1 MFDQKAHD
9 ARKWAES
16 TPEQRKADAEKMK
29 AWRCANPAKW
39 LVSSSRQS
47 AKRKGLPHNI
57 TEADLVIPTH
67 CPVLGIE
74 LRMGTNGLQAC
85 RDAAPS
91 IDRIVPEKGYV
102 RGNIVVVSFRANRI
116 KSNATADEILAVGAF
131 YKELSNV

>member
-1 MFDQKAHD
+1 MC
-9 ARKWAES
+9 S
-16 TPEQRKADAEKMK
+16 
-29 AWRCANPAKW
+29 WRTRNPASW
-39 LVSSSRQS
+39 LVSSCKQT
-47 AKRKGLPHNI
+47 AKNKGLPFNLVK
-57 TEADLVIPTH
+57 EDVVIPTH

-102 RGNIVVVSFRANRI
+102 RGNIIVVSFRANRI